1 VVNPVVAREWADPE
15 WVGAVREAAQEWV
28 DPEWVGAV
36 QVVARE

>member
-1 VVNPVVAREWADPE
+1 VVNPVVAREWAE
-15 WVGAVREAAQEWV
+15 AVREAAQEWV